1 MRGLSG
7 REPLI
12 PEPRIPRSPIE
23 VLCVDADASYLTA
36 LETALNDDGFA
47 PVTET
52 TAEAALGRVGDVD
65 CVVSGYELP
74 DETGLDLRDGV
85 RERDSNVPFLLH
97 PSESD
102 AAVAE
107 AALDGDGT
115 GYLPRDEDS
124 ATMDRL
130 KRRVREM
137 VECRQTTRS
146 LRRLLVGVEAARDG
160 IAVAGP
166 DDEFAFVNRVYATR
180 LGYDPDELVG
190 RPWRT
195 AYAAEAVDHIES
207 AALPSIESGWR
218 WTGRCLERRKDGA
231 TTPTRTCIV
240 GLDDGSLVFTA
251 YAADDGG
258 G

>member
-1 MRGLSG
+1 MRGTSG
-7 REPLI
+7 SEPLL
-12 PEPRIPRSPIE
+12 PEPRLLRSPID
-23 VLCVDADASYLTA
+23 VLCVDADESYLSA
-36 LETALNDDGFA
+36 LETALGDDDGFV
-47 PVTET
+47 PVTERS
-52 TAEAALGRVGDVD
+52 AAAALRHVGDVD
-65 CVVSGYELP
+65 CVVSGSELS
-74 DETGLDLRDGV
+74 DGSGLDLRDGV
-85 RERDSNVPFLLH
+85 RHRDADLPFLLH
-97 PSESD
+97 ASESD
-102 AAVAE
+102 SAVAE
-107 AALDGDGT
+107 AALDGDAT
-115 GYLPRDEDS
+115 DYLPRDGAS
-124 ATMDRL
+124 ASVDLL

-137 VECRQTTRS
+137 VERRRATRS

-166 DDEFAFVNRVYATR
+166 DGDFRFVNRVYARR
-180 LGYDPDELVG
+180 LGYDPDDLVG
-190 RPWRT
+190 RPWRD

-258 G
+258 